1 MSTIKEYLEEIQ
13 GRPVAVIGMGVSNT
27 PLIKMLLRAGAEVTV
42 RDRVPRER
50 AAEQVQELES
60 LGARMILG
68 EEYLQD
74 LHEDVIFRTPGLPPN
89 TPELVNAVQRGIELS
104 SEMELFFQTCPSRLI
119 GVTGSDGKT
128 TTTTIIAEFLKEAG
142 RNVYVGGNI
151 GKPLLPDV
159 ADMVEEDFAV
169 LELSS
174 FQLMTMEQSPHIA
187 VVTNLSPNHLDY
199 HHTIEEYVRAKKNIF
214 LHQGPEDR
222 LILNYDNAPTRAL
235 AREAVCPVTFFS
247 RQERLEEGVYLRDGA
262 IWLTNDQGS
271 REVLPLELIQ
281 LPGDHNVE
289 NYMAA
294 IAAVDGLVPDRC
306 VRAVARRF
314 QGVEHRIEFVR
325 ELDGVR
331 WYNDSIGTSPSRTT
345 ACLESFDR
353 KVVLIA
359 GGYDKGIPFTQL
371 GMEIVDRVKALILTG
386 DTASAIRSAAEQA
399 PSFEASGLVIR
410 EEEDLAAAVR
420 AARETA
426 REGDVVVLS
435 PACAAG
441 HSLGEYSALAAAGA
455 LSPESTLELVSL
467 RGKLMADADPDG
479 KGGMAA
485 ILKLNR
491 EAVNEIAK
499 AAAEATGEILIVANH
514 NTPAQFVISGTK
526 AAVEAALPLVKEKK
540 GRAVPLPVSGAFH
553 SPLMDTAAQE
563 LAKALNKMT
572 WSRPRF
578 PVYSNVTGKAVTDGE
593 SLRELATVQMIS
605 SVLWIDTI
613 ANQWHD
619 GIRSWVEVGPKGTL
633 SRMVKPILDAVPVE
647 EEVAITAVG
656 SLEGVNAFA

>member
-74 LHEDVIFRTPGLPPN
+74 LHEDVIFRTPGLSPN

-306 VRAVARRF
+306 VRAVSRRF

-435 PACAAG
+435 PACAAFDQFKNFMERG
-441 HSLGEYSALAAAGA
+441 QAFKRLVQAL
-455 LSPESTLELVSL
+455 
-467 RGKLMADADPDG
+467 
-479 KGGMAA
+479 
-485 ILKLNR
+485 
-491 EAVNEIAK
+491 
-499 AAAEATGEILIVANH
+499 
-514 NTPAQFVISGTK
+514 
-526 AAVEAALPLVKEKK
+526 
-540 GRAVPLPVSGAFH
+540 
-553 SPLMDTAAQE
+553 
-563 LAKALNKMT
+563 
-572 WSRPRF
+572 
-578 PVYSNVTGKAVTDGE
+578 
-593 SLRELATVQMIS
+593 
-605 SVLWIDTI
+605 
-613 ANQWHD
+613 
-619 GIRSWVEVGPKGTL
+619 
-633 SRMVKPILDAVPVE
+633 
-647 EEVAITAVG
+647 
-656 SLEGVNAFA
+656 